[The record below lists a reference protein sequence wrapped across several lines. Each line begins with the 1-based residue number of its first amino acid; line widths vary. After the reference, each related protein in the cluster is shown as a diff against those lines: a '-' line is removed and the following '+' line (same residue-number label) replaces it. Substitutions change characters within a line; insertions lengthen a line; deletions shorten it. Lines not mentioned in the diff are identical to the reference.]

1 MESRTYR
8 VKGDVPL
15 VVHNGR
21 LANPLNAF
29 SKDLKK
35 LTSIKGKTDKVLE
48 QIARCEWA
56 GGMYTDS
63 DGEPCIPGEV
73 IEATVHGGAK
83 KSKLGKQFLASV
95 TCDGSSKIE
104 FDGPRN
110 LDDLYEDEDHRL
122 SVMVKVG
129 TSKVLRTRPKFDDW
143 EVKFT
148 LKYDPEIIQKDALDR
163 AVVAAGTQCGL
174 GTWRPKFGRFSVV
187 DAIDGDGASK
197 PKKKKRRTV

>member
-1 MESRTYR
+1 MEKRTYR
-8 VKGDVPL
+8 VRGDVPL

-29 SKDLKK
+29 SKQLKE
-35 LTSIKGKTDKVLE
+35 LTCIKGKTDAIQE
-48 QIARCEWA
+48 QIARVEWA

-83 KSKLGKQFLASV
+83 KSKLGKQFLAGV
-95 TCDGSSKIE
+95 TCDGTSKIE

-110 LDDLYEDEDHRL
+110 LDELYEDENFRL

-129 TSKVLRTRPKFDDW
+129 TSKVLRTRPKFNDW
-143 EVKFT
+143 EVEFT
-148 LKYDPEIIQKDALDR
+148 LSYDPEIVRKDELDR
-163 AVVAAGTQCGL
+163 AVKAAGTQCGL
-174 GTWRPKFGRFSVV
+174 GTWRPKFGRFSVMEAT
-187 DAIDGDGASK
+187 DAK
-197 PKKKKRRTV
+197 PKKKQRSS